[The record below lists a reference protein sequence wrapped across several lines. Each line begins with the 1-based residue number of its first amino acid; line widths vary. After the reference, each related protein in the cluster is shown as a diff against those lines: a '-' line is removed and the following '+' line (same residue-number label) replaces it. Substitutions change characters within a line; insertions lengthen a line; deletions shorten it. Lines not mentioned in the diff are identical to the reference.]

1 MSDQATRVRRVGNL
15 RRLICLACDD
25 HVALDGTNE
34 VRCDCARSVAH
45 RDADGWAYTGPA
57 VVALP
62 LRVHEPEHRR
72 MIERLFEVPDDDLTH
87 RAHVEPLL

>member
-1 MSDQATRVRRVGNL
+1 MSDPATRGEVVGNA
-15 RRLICLACDD
+15 RRLVCLACDVD
-25 HVALDGTNE
+25 VALDGLE

-45 RDADGWAYTGPA
+45 READGWAYTGPA

-72 MIERLFEVPDDDLTH
+72 MSDRLIEVRDDDLTY
-87 RAHVEPLL
+87 RAHVGPLL